1 MTRWRPAAPGK
12 PAGPKTRL
20 LGYAPLFALSEVGL
34 IIFFLQQRNLKQ
46 KFISLLKRF
55 RISED
60 LDNDPEEIE
69 QKLSGKW
76 FLSLTHSS
84 SSPQSLIYIIFMIF

>member
-1 MTRWRPAAPGK
+1 VT
-12 PAGPKTRL
+12 
-20 LGYAPLFALSEVGL
+20 
-34 IIFFLQQRNLKQ
+34 IFLQQRNLKQ

-69 QKLSGKW
+69 QKLSGGSTLFAIPRVPVKLMA
-76 FLSLTHSS
+76 FCPRLK
-84 SSPQSLIYIIFMIF
+84 PIIE

>member
-1 MTRWRPAAPGK
+1 MQHAISLVEA
-12 PAGPKTRL
+12 
-20 LGYAPLFALSEVGL
+20 GL
-34 IIFFLQQRNLKQ
+34 INVILQQRNLKQ

-69 QKLSGKW
+69 QKLSGKRL
-76 FLSLTHSS
+76 FSFKFILFDHLNVCTLFYK
-84 SSPQSLIYIIFMIF
+84 LISITTV

>member
-1 MTRWRPAAPGK
+1 
-12 PAGPKTRL
+12 
-20 LGYAPLFALSEVGL
+20 
-34 IIFFLQQRNLKQ
+34 LKQ

-76 FLSLTHSS
+76 LFDN
-84 SSPQSLIYIIFMIF
+84 